1 MKHSKEFKQFVRGMF
16 EESVREDLY
25 GLAIFDFT
33 DACVYVDDKSEYEE
47 DLLQPLNP
55 ANYTPNTHKLLGKIL
70 RDVVLESRGC
80 IALLQRAPGVA
91 PRVSPEDMEY
101 TAAALMTKGLG
112 QKRRYKGARALF
124 LEAGF
129 RLIDTQ
135 RRPGSGSPVLEIW
148 SLSHEK

>member
-1 MKHSKEFKQFVRGMF
+1 MKYSKEFKEFVRGMF
-16 EESVREDLY
+16 EESVQEELY

-33 DACVYVDDKSEYEE
+33 NACVYVDDELEYEE

-55 ANYTPNTHKLLGKIL
+55 TNYTPATHKLLGKIL

-80 IALLQRAPGVA
+80 IALLQRASGTA

-112 QKRRYKGARALF
+112 QKRRYKGARAL
-124 LEAGF
+124 LMEAGF
-129 RLIDTQ
+129 KRVTVQ
-135 RRPGSGSPVLEIW
+135 KRPGSDNPVLEIW
-148 SLSHEK
+148 SLSHEN